1 MKYKFLVIIQARLGS
16 TRFSG
21 KILKK
26 LGKTTLIEMIV
37 KRLSKSKIIDK
48 IVVATTNSQ
57 VDKKLIKFL
66 KKKEIS
72 VFSGDEKNVLSRFFH
87 LAKRYKP
94 THVVRARLRLP
105 FFRL

>member
-16 TRFSG
+16 TRFPG

-66 KKKEIS
+66 KKK
-72 VFSGDEKNVLSRFFH
+72 KYRFFRVM
-87 LAKRYKP
+87 KKMY
-94 THVVRARLRLP
+94 
-105 FFRL
+105 FQDSSI